1 MNTTPRRMDRAD
13 LIVSATAAFC
23 ALVTLAILILEKA
36 Q

>member
-1 MNTTPRRMDRAD
+1 MDRAD
-13 LIVSATAAFC
+13 LIVSTTAVFC